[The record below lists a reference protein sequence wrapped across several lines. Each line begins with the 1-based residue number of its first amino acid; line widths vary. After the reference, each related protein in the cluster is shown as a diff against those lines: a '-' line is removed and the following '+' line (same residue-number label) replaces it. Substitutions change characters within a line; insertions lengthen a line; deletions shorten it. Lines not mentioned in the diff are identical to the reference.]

1 MLPNNE
7 YMEDNLV
14 LALPAQPFM
23 GDMEDGADL
32 LPNDVLQAIQG
43 PGIPKDQH
51 DQPQF
56 DLNLQV
62 GFVMTHDPIV
72 ADPIF
77 ERFMM

>member
-1 MLPNNE
+1 
-7 YMEDNLV
+7 
-14 LALPAQPFM
+14 
-23 GDMEDGADL
+23 MEDGADL

-62 GFVMTHDPIV
+62 GLVMTHDPIV